1 MDLFSLAVTLAEGVV
16 LFLALLLL
24 TRLVEKTSSAESSGR
39 SVSGSART
47 TAAEN

>member
-1 MDLFSLAVTLAEGVV
+1 MDLLSFAITLAESVV

-24 TRLVEKTSSAESSGR
+24 TLLVEKTSSAGR

-47 TAAEN
+47 TAAQR